1 VNQATV
7 GVTALAKPY
16 PQYGS
21 LTVIDGIDGG
31 NMIYHSLQIKATKSF
46 SSGYTLLFGYNY
58 HVQVNQSF
66 YDNVDNYLQ
75 KWTGLDSGTPRVTA
89 SPSRHLGAARRQ
101 KPQIP

>member
-1 VNQATV
+1 M

-16 PQYGS
+16 PQYGG

-46 SSGYTLLFGYNY
+46 SNGYTLLFGYNY
-58 HVQVNQSF
+58 HVQVNQTF

-75 KWTGLDSGTPRVTA
+75 QWTGLDWELRATGLPAPARGPSPLARDA
-89 SPSRHLGAARRQ
+89 SS
-101 KPQIP
+101 